1 MKSYL
6 YIRIIYKNTYF
17 RYGFIHTE
25 ALPRDFDEN
34 EKKEKEIERQRAVK
48 WAKMHKNF
56 NKSSI
61 REKLRRRIFKGIP
74 DSMRGSSLNILH
86 VFCLL
91 FNINFTGG
99 IWQKLLGIEEKK
111 EDNRNMYKK
120 MLMIG
125 HKYSTDIRQIDN
137 DINR

>member
-1 MKSYL
+1 MN
-6 YIRIIYKNTYF
+6 I
-17 RYGFIHTE
+17 RYGFIHTQ

-74 DSMRGSSLNILH
+74 DSLRGA
-86 VFCLL
+86 
-91 FNINFTGG
+91 
-99 IWQKLLGIEEKK
+99 IWQKLLGIDEKVK
-111 EDNRNMYKK
+111 DNPNMYKK
-120 MLMIG
+120 MLTIG

-137 DINR
+137 DINRHETSILKSLKNFKNKHSIIIHLQVLSRPRRLS